1 MFKFIKIC
9 LISLIIFF
17 ISSVNI
23 NSFNYYD
30 LYFEKTSDTI
40 VKGELE
46 SLQNGITYKTIYNLN
61 LSKDEID
68 AINHCVEINFREYKK
83 INEEKINENV
93 RIRPVYR
100 KIEGNIVKDYK
111 SWNQKKK
118 IIIKVPIDIDYII
131 KNH

>member
-68 AINHCVEINFREYKK
+68 AINHCVKINFREYKK

>member
-1 MFKFIKIC
+1 
-9 LISLIIFF
+9 
-17 ISSVNI
+17 
-23 NSFNYYD
+23 YYD

>member
-46 SLQNGITYKTIYNLN
+46 YLQNGITYKTIYNLN